1 MLHYYT
7 KRYFEVTEE
16 QRVELRAILF
26 KALIY
31 FSSFIAILCLF
42 GLIIYI
48 KIFNKDSTL
57 PLMPYVA
64 FTVLALPL
72 TGIYSLLLVDLR
84 MSRNSK
90 SFFKISVTNGLLLV
104 CLNLFF
110 VVIVKWG
117 AFGKLLAPLI
127 TNFLFFIWV
136 CYKYRE
142 LFHFP
147 FDKKQFNE
155 IIKFCT
161 PLTIAAMLGFFSNG
175 YDRVFLERLGNVQE
189 LGYYVVGVQIAG
201 YITIFQTTL
210 GSTFQPDIFQSIA
223 ERNYK
228 KLAKISTLLIGGV
241 TIIVIIF
248 IVAAPLV
255 IQILTAGRYMQS
267 VKYTQIVAFST
278 ITSAIYYT
286 ISQVT
291 IALGKSYLTLF
302 NKIITSICS
311 IALFSMLINK
321 YQFNGAAWGLVLSF
335 LVSAIGNLTLLAI
348 FKSKPKVK
356 GYEIKNS

>member
-1 MLHYYT
+1 
-7 KRYFEVTEE
+7 
-16 QRVELRAILF
+16 
-26 KALIY
+26 
-31 FSSFIAILCLF
+31 
-42 GLIIYI
+42 
-48 KIFNKDSTL
+48 
-57 PLMPYVA
+57 
-64 FTVLALPL
+64 
-72 TGIYSLLLVDLR
+72 
-84 MSRNSK
+84 
-90 SFFKISVTNGLLLV
+90 
-104 CLNLFF
+104 
-110 VVIVKWG
+110 
-117 AFGKLLAPLI
+117 
-127 TNFLFFIWV
+127 
-136 CYKYRE
+136 
-142 LFHFP
+142 
-147 FDKKQFNE
+147 
-155 IIKFCT
+155 
-161 PLTIAAMLGFFSNG
+161 MLGFFSNG